1 MVVGS
6 SRWFFQG
13 VYPTGFFPKLCRL
26 DISTLDI
33 IPPFRFGVW
42 MVCFFG
48 EPKKPWICYHRFSP
62 SNLSNSSLN
71 KLTATLSSNIKSST
85 EHVFFRTLQLRLTPL
100 FKCIFD
106 ASTPFPTDVSGLER
120 HLHTALMSPPAQAP

>member
-13 VYPTGFFPKLCRL
+13 VYPTGFVPKFCRL

-42 MVCFFG
+42 MVCCLG
-48 EPKKPWICYHRFSP
+48 NQK
-62 SNLSNSSLN
+62 NLGFVTIDFLPQ
-71 KLTATLSSNIKSST
+71 IY
-85 EHVFFRTLQLRLTPL
+85 
-100 FKCIFD
+100 
-106 ASTPFPTDVSGLER
+106 PT
-120 HLHTALMSPPAQAP
+120 HP